1 MCLYVDCDVAFTS
14 ATHSANVTCVVTIVL
29 SSMVSCQSCR
39 SSKLK
44 SGKIRLL
51 LILVFTKAMKDWF
64 FDMSSRVVSPYSHTH
79 THPFNGPFS
88 GTTGW
93 AGTRKVKPIW
103 ILLKQETVSGSGISW
118 AIFKSAPRSRQITTP
133 APHHSV
139 FLHAGCP
146 SCCPTNSVKALK
158 HSPYSF
164 WHNWQIVFSQ
174 FSYCHFINFKNWC
187 VIIKDNNNLLTVWWL
202 CDGFL
207 RNDWSAE
214 FL

>member
-44 SGKIRLL
+44 SGKILLL

-93 AGTRKVKPIW
+93 AGTRKVKPIG

-139 FLHAGCP
+139 FYTPNALPAAQ
-146 SCCPTNSVKALK
+146 PTASKHWSTLVTRFGIIGRLYFLSSVT
-158 HSPYSF
+158 
-164 WHNWQIVFSQ
+164 
-174 FSYCHFINFKNWC
+174 
-187 VIIKDNNNLLTVWWL
+187 VIL
-202 CDGFL
+202 
-207 RNDWSAE
+207 
-214 FL
+214 